1 MEKKI
6 FDYIEDNGMIEAGDT
21 VIVGVSGGADS
32 VCLLLLLNKYKEKV
46 SFTLKCA
53 HVNHMIRE
61 TAARDEEFVR
71 ALCERLGVELA
82 VRKADIPAM
91 SKESGLSEEETG
103 RNVRYEFMSGLL
115 GDKKGHIAVA
125 HHMGDVCETMLFNLF
140 RGTGISGLAG
150 IRPVTDKVIRPLL
163 CVTKEEIE
171 EYLTGAGMN
180 WMHDET
186 NDNTEYSRNRIRHLI
201 LPEAVNVSGGAVRHM
216 AETAGMLAE
225 VKDFL
230 DIQTA
235 EAYERYVTE
244 SNLGEDNTRIVTED
258 KHSEDNTR
266 IVTESNFIEKNAQGS
281 TPGKRYLLSKD
292 VLSLHPALR
301 SALIHRLLVTAAGRA
316 RDISTVQVR
325 AVETLLRSQVG
336 KRREFIYGLNAE
348 RVYDGILLSQA
359 NHRGANFAETQKFG
373 ASEDRKNDAH
383 GEAAVRKDDDSGDSG
398 DGQDG
403 ACGEPEYAPE
413 DFPSAVVRRFKYDKS
428 ENIPKN
434 TYTKWFDY
442 GKINSYLLFRKPKE
456 GDYLTVNGSYGRKL
470 LKDYFVNEK
479 VPRSE
484 RADKWVLADGSHI
497 LWIPGMRISEY
508 YKVSDATTEVIE
520 ITLSIG
526 EERNV

>member
-1 MEKKI
+1 
-6 FDYIEDNGMIEAGDT
+6 MIEADDT

-82 VRKADIPAM
+82 VKKADIPAM

-140 RGTGISGLAG
+140 RGTGISGLVG

-171 EYLTGAGMN
+171 EYLTGTEMN

-201 LPEAVNVSGGAVRHM
+201 LPEAVNISGGAVRHM

-244 SNLGEDNTRIVTED
+244 SN
-258 KHSEDNTR
+258 S
-266 IVTESNFIEKNAQGS
+266 IEENAQGS

-359 NHRGANFAETQKFG
+359 NHRGANFAETQKFE
-373 ASEDRKNDAH
+373 ASGDRKDDAH
-383 GEAAVRKDDDSGDSG
+383 GEAAVRKDDAHGEATVRKDDTHGEAAVRKND
-398 DGQDG
+398 
-403 ACGEPEYAPE
+403 AHGEPEYAPE